1 MKREANIKSFALDF
15 TKASPS
21 KSILKVTGRQTDD
34 HLTPTNRTQ
43 RVPQIVLTKTM
54 VFSKYEY
61 KDAKLDAL
69 TDSEQSK
76 SSDLWHEK
84 PYSFF

>member
-1 MKREANIKSFALDF
+1 
-15 TKASPS
+15 
-21 KSILKVTGRQTDD
+21 
-34 HLTPTNRTQ
+34 
-43 RVPQIVLTKTM
+43 M